1 MQNESDYNQEIE
13 EKLLILKQ
21 KALSFITQQ
30 IFFVWGFSLWK
41 ITQFFYSK
49 ANQGLKLISR
59 STYFFVLKSSFD
71 MNSLIAKLES
81 VALYS

>member
-1 MQNESDYNQEIE
+1 MQNESNNNQEIE

-59 STYFFVLKSSFD
+59 STYFFVLKTSFD
-71 MNSLIAKLES
+71 MNSLMAKLES
-81 VALYS
+81 VAIYS

>member
-1 MQNESDYNQEIE
+1 MQNESDNNQEIE

-30 IFFVWGFSLWK
+30 IFFVWEFSLWK

-59 STYFFVLKSSFD
+59 STYFFVLKTSFD
-71 MNSLIAKLES
+71 MNSLMAKLES
-81 VALYS
+81 VAIYS

>member
-1 MQNESDYNQEIE
+1 MQNESGNNQEIE

-30 IFFVWGFSLWK
+30 VFFVWGFSLWK
-41 ITQFFYSK
+41 ITQFFFSK
-49 ANQGLKLISR
+49 ANQGLKLTSR

-71 MNSLIAKLES
+71 MNSLIAKLER

>member
-1 MQNESDYNQEIE
+1 MQNESNNNQEIE

>member
-1 MQNESDYNQEIE
+1 MRNESDNNQEIE

-41 ITQFFYSK
+41 ITRFFYSK

-59 STYFFVLKSSFD
+59 STYFVVLKSSFD

>member
-1 MQNESDYNQEIE
+1 MQNESDNNQEIE

-59 STYFFVLKSSFD
+59 STYFVVLKSSFD

>member
-1 MQNESDYNQEIE
+1 MQNESGNNQEIE